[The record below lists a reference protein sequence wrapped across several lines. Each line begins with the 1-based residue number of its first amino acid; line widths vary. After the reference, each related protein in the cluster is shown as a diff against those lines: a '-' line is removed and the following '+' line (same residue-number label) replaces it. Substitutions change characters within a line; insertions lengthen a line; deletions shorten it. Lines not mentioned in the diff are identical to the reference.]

1 MAELPPAGWYTQPDG
16 TRRFWDGV
24 QWAEHEVSAGFSN
37 GAPGAPTV
45 GLPTIREHAAWH
57 PDPSGRHE
65 LRWWDGC
72 QWTEHVVSLG
82 QQQVDP
88 LTPAVR
94 VAKVA
99 TPSWR
104 VRRQVRKAGAKPA
117 RAATG
122 GTLLTEP
129 ILIVNQKAKT
139 VGVNAEY
146 AIFGQNGQQVG
157 VARELGQTQIK
168 KSLSL
173 IPDENRLHT
182 LQILDMDGR
191 MLLAL
196 TRPAKLIKSKM
207 RVAAADG
214 TPIGQVVQKTTGF
227 IHDVRFTLEADGKV
241 LGTLETDSA
250 ESIRF
255 SIRDAAGTEIG
266 RISKTWAGLR
276 KEWFTNAD
284 NYVVQIHR
292 PLDEPLRSLVVAAAI
307 AVDMALRQGDSA
319 HEKARR
325 DRHDAF
331 WIQGDPL

>member
-1 MAELPPAGWYTQPDG
+1 M
-16 TRRFWDGV
+16 
-24 QWAEHEVSAGFSN
+24 
-37 GAPGAPTV
+37 
-45 GLPTIREHAAWH
+45 
-57 PDPSGRHE
+57 
-65 LRWWDGC
+65 
-72 QWTEHVVSLG
+72 
-82 QQQVDP
+82 
-88 LTPAVR
+88 
-94 VAKVA
+94 
-99 TPSWR
+99 
-104 VRRQVRKAGAKPA
+104 
-117 RAATG
+117 
-122 GTLLTEP
+122 
-129 ILIVNQKAKT
+129 
-139 VGVNAEY
+139 
-146 AIFGQNGQQVG
+146 
-157 VARELGQTQIK
+157 ARELGQTQIK

-292 PLDEPLRSLVVAAAI
+292 PLDEPLRPLLWRPRSQSTWHSGKVTRLT
-307 AVDMALRQGDSA
+307 R
-319 HEKARR
+319 RR
-325 DRHDAF
+325 DATDMTPSGYRATRCSPSAC
-331 WIQGDPL
+331 GLRGP